1 MSLKTRLD
9 ARSENNNLFNILD
22 ESGNQIAV
30 VKLSNATNKSATLEI
45 ETAEDLHITKP
56 SGWSSKKE

>member
-9 ARSENNNLFNILD
+9 ARSENNNLFNVID
-22 ESGNQIAV
+22 KSGNQVAV

-45 ETAEDLHITKP
+45 ETAEDLYITKP